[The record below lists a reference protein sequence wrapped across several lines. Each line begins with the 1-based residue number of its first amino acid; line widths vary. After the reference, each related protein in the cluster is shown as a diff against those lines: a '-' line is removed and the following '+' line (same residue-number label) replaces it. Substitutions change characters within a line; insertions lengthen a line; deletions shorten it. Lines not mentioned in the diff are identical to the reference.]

1 MPPRARHFRFKR
13 RARAARCALVAL
25 CAALAGAVVTAT
37 FDVLGCHDN
46 GVVGT
51 IVGAGVAGMR
61 DGRFEKSFLRAPAGA
76 ACNATVCYVTESGN
90 NAVKTINIAK
100 SEMVMYAGSTAG
112 TAGSTDGKAKA
123 CAEEGETQALF
134 KQPAERRARVA
145 VELVLRGG
153 GCAGGG

>member
-1 MPPRARHFRFKR
+1 MSPRARHFRFKR

-51 IVGAGVAGMR
+51 IVGAGVEGMR